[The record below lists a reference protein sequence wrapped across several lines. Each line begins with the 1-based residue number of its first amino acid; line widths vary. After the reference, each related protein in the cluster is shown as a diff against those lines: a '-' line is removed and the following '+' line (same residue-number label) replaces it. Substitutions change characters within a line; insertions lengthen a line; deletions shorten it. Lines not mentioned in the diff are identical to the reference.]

1 MRFFL
6 ILAALASMG
15 SAPPQTPPPGA
26 AASVQASPPAL
37 SEPAAAMVAGVRS
50 AIDQELARQAEQP
63 APQTD
68 ADRLVNMA
76 AVDRVGR
83 NALARSPFQTLPEAE
98 RRPARSAAYAY
109 IKDQDQRA
117 QAAMAAMQPEGGWW
131 TRDRYGDEAANA
143 ALLLVQHADE
153 TAWRQYL
160 PQLKV
165 LAARGEAPG
174 AAVALMEDRLALT
187 DGRPQVYGTQAVCR
201 DHRFVVYDIE
211 DAVRAER
218 LRSQAGMPSLASYT
232 AEVATYPAC

>member
-6 ILAALASMG
+6 VLAALASMG
-15 SAPPQTPPPGA
+15 CALPHTPPPGA
-26 AASVQASPPAL
+26 ASYVQTSPPAL

-50 AIDQELARQAEQP
+50 AIDQELARQAGQP

-76 AVDRVGR
+76 AVDRAGR

-109 IKDQDQRA
+109 IKEQDQRA
-117 QAAMAAMQPEGGWW
+117 LAAMAAMQPEGGWW

-143 ALLLVQHADE
+143 ALLLVQHGDE
-153 TAWRQYL
+153 TAWRKYL
-160 PQLKV
+160 PQLQM
-165 LAARGEAPG
+165 LAARREVPG

-187 DGRPQVYGTQAVCR
+187 DGRPQRYGTQAVCR
-201 DHRFVVYDIE
+201 DHRFIIYDIE
-211 DAVRAER
+211 NVEQAER
-218 LRSQAGMPSLASYT
+218 LRLEAGMPSLASY
-232 AEVATYPAC
+232 ADEVAAYPAC